1 MSKEIAIAEVRVMA
15 DSATKSGMFPVKSK
29 EQAFTLMLIAQ
40 AENIHPMSA
49 FMKYDIIN
57 GKPALKS
64 TEVLSRFQHSGGKV
78 QWIETNDEKAIGK
91 FSHPNGGEITLEWNM
106 QRATKAGYANKDN
119 WKKHPAQMLRARC
132 VTEAV
137 RAIYPSCLNNMY
149 SAEEV
154 IDFTSEEVIVEDVE
168 VVEDVETA
176 TNISIDDMKKALAK
190 KLIKLEYTN
199 AMVKEFAEYY
209 SLNENI
215 ELLDDLVNND
225 DKLNLYMGE
234 FENGN

>member
-1 MSKEIAIAEVRVMA
+1 MSKEIAIAEIRTMA

-49 FMKYDIIN
+49 FMKYDIIQ

-106 QRATKAGYANKDN
+106 ERATKAGYAGKDN
-119 WKKHPAQMLRARC
+119 WKKHPSQMLRARC

-149 SAEEV
+149 SADEV
-154 IDFTSEEVIVEDVE
+154 IDFTSEEVSTDE
-168 VVEDVETA
+168 VVEVIEVDANNV
-176 TNISIDDMKKALAK
+176 SKDDMKKSLAR
-190 KLIKLEYTN
+190 KLLKQGYSN
-199 AMVKEFAEYY
+199 AMIKDFAEYY

-215 ELLDDLVNND
+215 ELLEDLVND
-225 DKLNLYMGE
+225 DEKLNLYMGE

>member
-1 MSKEIAIAEVRVMA
+1 MSKEIAIAEIRTMA
-15 DSATKSGMFPVKSK
+15 NSATQSGMFPVKNP

-49 FMKYDIIN
+49 FMKYDIIQ

-64 TEVLSRFQHSGGKV
+64 SEVLSRFQYAGGKV
-78 QWIETNDEKAIGK
+78 EWIKTDETIAKGK
-91 FSHPNGGEITLEWNM
+91 FTHPQGGSITIEWNM

-149 SAEEV
+149 SVDEVADFSEEEQKQEEV
-154 IDFTSEEVIVEDVE
+154 IETVE
-168 VVEDVETA
+168 VVDTG
-176 TNISIDDMKKALAK
+176 ALK
-190 KLIKLEYTN
+190 RTLSNKLRKLN
-199 AMVKEFAEYY
+199 VVDADIKEFAELHK
-209 SLNENI
+209 LNDNI
-215 ELLDDLVNND
+215 ELLEKLAND
-225 DKLNLYMGE
+225 DKFLEEKLEE
-234 FENGN
+234 FESVQ